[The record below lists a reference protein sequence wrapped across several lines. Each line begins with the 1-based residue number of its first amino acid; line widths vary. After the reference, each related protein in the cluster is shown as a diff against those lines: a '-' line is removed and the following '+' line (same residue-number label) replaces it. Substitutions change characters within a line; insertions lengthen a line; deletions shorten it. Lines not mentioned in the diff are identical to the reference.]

1 MRKKHE
7 KGIAKVIVFMTISL
21 SILMFVNNMFAII
34 DSTMNGLAN
43 TILARRLDISMEWE
57 EYNEKGENI
66 LDKLRSIKNEH
77 ILGVYSGGKA
87 KGRISED
94 NDCSVTYIPEEVLE
108 EYMDKKNFTLKNDEV
123 ILPKYENAEGKYIER
138 SEEEYIGKNI
148 EYTLYKTKYTYESG
162 MQLSPKEEILD
173 KKVYILKVVGLYDN
187 AKSGMEG
194 MIVSNKTLMK
204 MKEFSKPE
212 QDNNS
217 EVSMVSSD
225 TEAGIYITIDDY
237 ENVEEVKESIN
248 TILKDYGL
256 NATSYEYGA
265 TGEFYSLQTIQLFA
279 NIISSFL
286 LVCAM
291 LSLFS
296 YIKDMMDRRKQEF
309 GIMKAIGYRTSGI
322 CKTLIKELVLEITIP
337 LVTSLILGIA
347 CVIAADNFLSSNL
360 NIYEYAMFDIKLYGN
375 ILALVIGIAVGIP
388 LVGYVLAV
396 KKISRLEPMEALK

>member
-7 KGIAKVIVFMTISL
+7 KGIAKIIVFTTISL
-21 SILMFVNNMFAII
+21 SILMLVNNMFAII
-34 DSTMNGLAN
+34 DSTMNGLAS
-43 TILARRLDISMEWE
+43 TILARRLDISMEWK
-57 EYNEKGENI
+57 EYNEKGEEV
-66 LDKLRSIKNEH
+66 LDKLSSLKNEH

-87 KGRISED
+87 EGIISED

-123 ILPKYENAEGKYIER
+123 ILPKYENAGGRYIER
-138 SEEEYIGKNI
+138 SEEEYVGKVL

-162 MQLSPKEEILD
+162 TQLSPKEEILD
-173 KKVYILKVVGLYDN
+173 KKVYTLKVAGLYDD

-194 MIVSNKTLMK
+194 LIVSNKTLME

-212 QDNNS
+212 QDDNS

-225 TEAGIYITIDDY
+225 TEVGIYITIDDY
-237 ENVEEVKESIN
+237 ENAEEVKESIN
-248 TILKDYGL
+248 AILKDYGL
-256 NATSYEYGA
+256 NASSYKYGA

-279 NIISSFL
+279 NIISSFM
-286 LVCAM
+286 LVCAI

-296 YIKDMMDRRKQEF
+296 YLKDMMDRRKQEF

-322 CKTLIKELVLEITIP
+322 CKTLIKEFILEITIP
-337 LVTSLILGIA
+337 LLTALISGIA

-360 NIYEYAMFDIKLYGN
+360 NIYEYAMFDIKIYGN

-388 LVGYVLAV
+388 VIGYALTV